1 MHIKFLKDKLKPNK
15 HTKKERLC
23 TKVTQMYYQSL
34 LEKCQDDT
42 CTWQIMKEITGKI
55 EHNFNKFPNLINVNN
70 KAIKKYQYRYRIQ

>member
-1 MHIKFLKDKLKPNK
+1 
-15 HTKKERLC
+15 
-23 TKVTQMYYQSL
+23 MYYQSL